1 MSKSKKTNIDFSQTK
16 EQIDAEIAFLK
27 KGGKVD
33 DLVLRRNSAL
43 KVIHNPGPAF
53 LLKPDEKVKMSAN
66 VQVPPAR
73 KVERNAADTQIKAI
87 KADIE
92 TNLKQI
98 ARLVSIGRLDK
109 AGIVCEIVTRQRL
122 RLTEV
127 TEKYLAI
134 LEQEPKP
141 EVAVNRRPGSKVV
154 RKIKRYARWSDNP
167 KSRKK

>member
-33 DLVLRRNSAL
+33 DLVLRRNPAL
-43 KVIHNPGPAF
+43 KVIHNPGPVA
-53 LLKPDEKVKMSAN
+53 LIKPDAKVRMSAN

-73 KVERNAADTQIKAI
+73 KAERNAADTQIKAI

-92 TNLKQI
+92 VNLKQI
-98 ARLVSIGRLDK
+98 ARLVSIGRMDK
-109 AGIVCEIVTRQRL
+109 AGIVCEIVTKQRL
-122 RLTEV
+122 RLAEV
-127 TEKYLAI
+127 TEKYLEI

-141 EVAVNRRPGSKVV
+141 EVAVNRRPGSRLERKV
-154 RKIKRYARWSDNP
+154 KRQKRWS
-167 KSRKK
+167 KK